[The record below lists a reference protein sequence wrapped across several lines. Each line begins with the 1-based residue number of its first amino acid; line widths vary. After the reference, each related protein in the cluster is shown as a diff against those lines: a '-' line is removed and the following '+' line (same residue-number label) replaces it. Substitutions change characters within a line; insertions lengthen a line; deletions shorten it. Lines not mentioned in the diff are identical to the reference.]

1 MEQTAKI
8 YFEQGPVIEF
18 ECFRAEAIKKGVVI
32 LGNTIIW
39 NKENKEYLME
49 ASMKYP
55 YVVVAIALT
64 IDSAKSRLF
73 LKNGQYSK
81 FVSLLGCSASE
92 KATSCIGKINYLVD
106 FLQEAINQ
114 SFDDRSID
122 KDDIE
127 HLTIGEL
134 RDIVSKFPKEE

>member
-8 YFEQGPVIEF
+8 YFEQSPVIEF
-18 ECFRAEAIKKGVVI
+18 ECFRDEVIKKGVVI
-32 LGNTIIW
+32 LGNRIIW
-39 NKENKEYLME
+39 NEENKAHLME

-55 YVVVAIALT
+55 YIVVAIALT
-64 IDSAKSRLF
+64 INSVKSRLF

-81 FVSLLGCSASE
+81 FVSLLGCTASE
-92 KATSCIGKINYLVD
+92 RAILCIGKINYLVEY
-106 FLQEAINQ
+106 LQEAINQ

-134 RDIVSKFPKEE
+134 RSIVNKFPQE